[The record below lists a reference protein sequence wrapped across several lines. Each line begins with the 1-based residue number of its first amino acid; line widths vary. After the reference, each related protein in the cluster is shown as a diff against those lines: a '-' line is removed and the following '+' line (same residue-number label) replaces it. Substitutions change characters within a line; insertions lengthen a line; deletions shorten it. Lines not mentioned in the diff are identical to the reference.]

1 MSKISLTKKEIERVS
16 KFLKT
21 GRGEK
26 RTQVF
31 VNKHQPKLIKGILY
45 QGKRVFIPREKQL
58 TVLRKV
64 VNRGM
69 PINSIAAAHDWLSDR
84 FVGFLKKD
92 LREFVKA
99 AKSMKPK
106 KTKVVLPEGKT
117 KKFMNKYK
125 FTDKF
130 VSDLLEAKKGK
141 KATKKAAD
149 FLRKFPS
156 LQNKA
161 GKLFY
166 DGKQIISETELPT
179 VLQKELT
186 ARGCPMA
193 VESAFNYCF
202 KKYIGMTRAKIG
214 KYINSL
220 ESVQLM
226 KRRPVNPE
234 VRKGGYSR
242 NAEGA
247 TRFLLDNPY
256 LGDKNHCSTDLM
268 QVAKHWS
275 NFKYILVVVHVRSGM
290 AYFEPLLNK
299 KPQSVLTKFKKIQK
313 LIERRFGKIKLLT
326 SDQGGEFLS
335 VFRKYLLHN
344 RIKHFNQYKAYTS
357 EKKIS
362 QFGRYLGELLS
373 VNVPWKRAFVLAS
386 EKVNNVKSRIT
397 GKTPIEFKRND
408 VLKAPRRLNQHRRK
422 MQKIPV
428 FKTGQRCRYLRKPA
442 DSLNPF
448 YKSYWTGDNRTQKY
462 QNWTKRIY
470 VIEDVRQAAGLKV
483 YKVDGKYRKPWHLQ
497 IVQGSVNKLIP
508 QKATKEVKKK
518 AKKIK
523 KKEPAFR
530 KVLALESELGSYWSA
545 PLPRRRPVNK
555 VTKPV
560 MNKAK
565 KKLESGLGSY
575 WSAPL
580 TRRRASRRRE

>member
-1 MSKISLTKKEIERVS
+1 MSKISLTRKEIERVS

-21 GRGEK
+21 GQGEK

-45 QGKRVFIPREKQL
+45 QGKRVFIPKEKQL
-58 TVLRKV
+58 NVLRKV
-64 VNRGM
+64 VTRGM
-69 PINSIAAAHDWLSDR
+69 PVNSIAAAHDWLSDR

-92 LREFVKA
+92 ITEFVKA
-99 AKSMKPK
+99 ARSMKPK
-106 KTKVVLPEGKT
+106 KKSKLLPEGKT

-130 VSDLLEAKKGK
+130 VADLLGAKNGK
-141 KATKKAAD
+141 KTTKKAAE

-156 LQNKA
+156 LQKQ
-161 GKLFY
+161 GEKLFY
-166 DGKQIISETELPT
+166 DGKQIISETELPK
-179 VLQKELT
+179 VLEKELT

-202 KKYIGMTRAKIG
+202 KKYIGMTRAKI
-214 KYINSL
+214 KKFINSL

-247 TRFLLDNPY
+247 TRFLLDNPF

-268 QVAKHWS
+268 QLAKHWTK
-275 NFKYILVVVHVRSGM
+275 FRYIIVVVHVRSGM

-313 LIERRFGKIKLLT
+313 LIEDRFGKIKLLT

-335 VFRKYLLHN
+335 VFRKYLLQN

-373 VNVPWKRAFVLAS
+373 IKVPWETALALAS

-397 GKTPIEFKRND
+397 GKTPMEFKRND
-408 VLKAPRRLNQHRRK
+408 DLKAPRSLNQHKRK
-422 MQKIPV
+422 LQKIPV
-428 FKTGQRCRYLRKPA
+428 FQKNQKCRYLRKPA
-442 DSLNPF
+442 DTLNPF
-448 YKSYWTGDNRTQKY
+448 YKSYWTGDNRTRKY
-462 QNWTKRIY
+462 QNWTKRLH
-470 VIEDVRQAAGLKV
+470 VIKDVKQVAGLKV
-483 YKVDGKYRKPWHLQ
+483 YKVDGKYRKPWELQ
-497 IVQGSVNKLIP
+497 IVNEVTKLVP
-508 QKATKEVKKK
+508 QKVTKAVKKK

-523 KKEPAFR
+523 KKEPKFR
-530 KVLALESELGSYWSA
+530 KVLALESELGSYW
-545 PLPRRRPVNK
+545 
-555 VTKPV
+555 
-560 MNKAK
+560 
-565 KKLESGLGSY
+565 G
-575 WSAPL
+575 APL
-580 TRRRASRRRE
+580 TRRRASRRRQ